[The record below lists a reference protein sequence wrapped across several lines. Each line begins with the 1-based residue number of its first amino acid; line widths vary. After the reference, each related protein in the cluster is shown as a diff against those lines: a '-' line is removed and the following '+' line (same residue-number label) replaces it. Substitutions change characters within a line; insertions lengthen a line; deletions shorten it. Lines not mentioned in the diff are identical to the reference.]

1 MRGSWTCS
9 PQPQATHGSKPASGS
24 LVVLMAMVTWREGS
38 TPVPEAASPASPAS
52 EDEHAD
58 SASAPAMPV
67 PARND
72 RLVKARSFFAM

>member
-24 LVVLMAMVTWREGS
+24 LVVLMAMVTCREGS
-38 TPVPEAASPASPAS
+38 TPVPEAASPASPVF
-52 EDEHAD
+52 EHAE
-58 SASAPAMPV
+58 SASAPAMPE

-72 RLVKARSFFAM
+72 RRVKAGSFCAM